1 MPDHDD
7 SRPRPRPVVPA
18 RAEQRGKEPWR
29 AGDDVSPDQVIK
41 GHPVCWGPL
50 TPADHLPTLTDP
62 FSLVTEEFRLLRVK
76 LDSCEGRDG
85 RAPRVLAFTSA
96 VPGEGK
102 TCTALNVAAAAAQ
115 EVGQRVVLV
124 ECDLRRPRL
133 RLLLEKYPSKGL
145 SDFLQ
150 GKAGLEDVLLGLDR
164 PEGLSMIP
172 GGTVPPN
179 PVELLGSRAMADLIK
194 RLRRCFHMVLLDTPP
209 SLHFADAARLGPAVD
224 SFVLV
229 VRSGVAPR
237 EGVATV
243 HRALAPFGIAGV
255 VLNDTAGSSG
265 KGYGEYY
272 RYYAAYG
279 REMDKG
285 NRS

>member
-1 MPDHDD
+1 MPDRDD
-7 SRPRPRPVVPA
+7 TIPGPRPVDPG
-18 RAEQRGKEPWR
+18 RAPQGGSEPWR
-29 AGDDVSPDQVIK
+29 AGAEASPDQVIK
-41 GHPVCWGPL
+41 GQPGRWGPL
-50 TPADHLPTLTDP
+50 TPADHLPTITDP

-76 LDSCEGRDG
+76 LDSSEGRDG
-85 RAPRVLAFTSA
+85 RALRVLAFTSA

-115 EVGQRVVLV
+115 EVGHRVILV

-133 RLLLEKYPSKGL
+133 KLLLQKPPAKGL
-145 SDFLQ
+145 SDLLQ
-150 GKAGLEDVLLGLDR
+150 GKARLEEVLLDLDR
-164 PEGLSMIP
+164 PEGLFLLP
-172 GGTVPPN
+172 AGTVPPN
-179 PVELLGSRAMADLIK
+179 PVELLGSRAMSDLVK
-194 RLRRCFHMVLLDTPP
+194 RLRRSFHMVLIDTPP

-224 SFVLV
+224 SYVIV

-243 HRALAPFGIAGV
+243 QRALAPFGIAGV
-255 VLNDTAGSSG
+255 VLNDTAGSAG
-265 KGYGEYY
+265 KGYGDYY

-279 REMDKG
+279 RELDKG